1 MLKPF
6 FSHIV
11 SILNFRSVFP
21 KLPSLENRNKW
32 HLSSLLLCFCSPLF
46 HLVSYPTSQVANWG
60 IWDAKLSKAK
70 AEDVTIPTQL
80 NSGKR
85 RGENEVLKMK
95 QQTETAFTKGDE
107 GKSND
112 FFFQSQ
118 KLGQLLFSL
127 NIKAIIGNVHRWSS
141 SMNVFGT
148 WINALIPR
156 RFAPR
161 KGSEF

>member
-1 MLKPF
+1 MSVKTVFLTHCKHPELPF
-6 FSHIV
+6 CFSKA
-11 SILNFRSVFP
+11 S
-21 KLPSLENRNKW
+21 KLREPQQVTA
-32 HLSSLLLCFCSPLF
+32 LLLCFCSPLF

-107 GKSND
+107 KESQMI
-112 FFFQSQ
+112 FFQSQ

-141 SMNVFGT
+141 SMTIFGT
-148 WINALIPR
+148 
-156 RFAPR
+156 
-161 KGSEF
+161 

>member
-32 HLSSLLLCFCSPLF
+32 HLSSLLCFCSPLF

-107 GKSND
+107 KESQMI

-118 KLGQLLFSL
+118 KLGQLLFSP
-127 NIKAIIGNVHRWSS
+127 NIKAIIGYVNRWSS

-148 WINALIPR
+148 WINVMIA
-156 RFAPR
+156 
-161 KGSEF
+161 SEASYIIKC